1 MKVNGLLIAYF
12 WKSFMSWQLHRI
24 MNFLTYLYPFKTIV
38 QLMIKQMRDDKTPK
52 TIHTIIS
59 FTLKS
64 RKQRELFKDA
74 LGNTVRIHKK
84 YHISFI
90 WKSG

>member
-1 MKVNGLLIAYF
+1 MK
-12 WKSFMSWQLHRI
+12 S
-24 MNFLTYLYPFKTIV
+24 LTYLYPFKTIV
-38 QLMIKQMRDDKTPK
+38 QLMIKHMRDDKTPK

-74 LGNTVRIHKK
+74 PWKYGQNAQKVSNYFYLKK
-84 YHISFI
+84 WFNLSKLVLNPEASTSTDISQ
-90 WKSG
+90 